1 VNRSFVRKV
10 VYLVA
15 MALLLIPL
23 SLLSQPEAV
32 GTSGARQSPGGALA
46 QYRFDHGLAQSRL
59 GEIDPASETIKL
71 ATLGMRGVAAN
82 ILWDK
87 AVEYQKKEDWTNLS
101 ATLEQISKLEPN
113 FINVW
118 RFQAWNLSYNVSVE
132 WDDYRQR
139 YAWVI
144 KGTKFLEEGMKYNE
158 NEPLLPW
165 DIGWVI
171 GHKIGT
177 ADEKKQ
183 YRILF
188 RNDDDYHGSRPIA
201 QRDNWLVGK
210 ESFLTAQQIVDTRD
224 VPVRGTSP
232 VIFHSGPAKW
242 QTNYGA
248 GLEIDGGVDG
258 RAVFGEVA
266 QRAWSTAVREWEEFS
281 TRDIPSSLGIP
292 IRLGD
297 LEKHEA
303 EVEKLTKQLDA
314 LEPGLREKLVA
325 EKKAKLPEEELKALE
340 TKPEDRTT
348 EQSEKAGAAE
358 AKTKVTNQ
366 ELADR
371 VDEKDRAEARKLAA
385 EIARLE
391 DIIRVTKSNADTIQF
406 KYWYT
411 RCLAERTPEALE
423 ARKKM
428 YEANQAYLV
437 DTDLPAARKAYEESF
452 VQWKKVFDAFPL
464 LMRDRVISDDLVGPD
479 YLPGAV
485 RHYEKLLGQIGE
497 KWPEDFILA
506 EFLKHAAPDPPIGQ

>member
-32 GTSGARQSPGGALA
+32 GTTGSRQSPGGAIA
-46 QYRFDHGLAQSRL
+46 RYRYEHGLAQSRL
-59 GEIDPASETIKL
+59 GEIDPGSETIKL

-87 AVEYQKKEDWTNLS
+87 ALEFQKKEDWTNLS
-101 ATLEQISKLEPN
+101 VTLEQITKLEPN

-183 YRILF
+183 YRVLF

-210 ESFLTAQQIVDTRD
+210 ESFLAAQQIVDTRD
-224 VPVRGTSP
+224 VPVRGTNP

-242 QTNYGA
+242 QTNYSA

-266 QRAWSTAVREWEEFS
+266 QRAWNTAVREWEEFS

-292 IRLGD
+292 IRVGD
-297 LEKHEA
+297 IDKHKA
-303 EVEKLTKQLDA
+303 EVQKLIKELDA
-314 LEPGLREKLVA
+314 LEPGLRDKVSE
-325 EKKAKLPEEELKALE
+325 EKKAKLPEDEREVLAIKR
-340 TKPEDRTT
+340 EDRTPPQQT
-348 EQSEKAGAAE
+348 TATVAE
-358 AKTKVTNQ
+358 AKIKVSNA

-371 VDEKDRAEARKLAA
+371 LDERHQSKGRKLAE

-391 DIIRVTKSNADTIQF
+391 DVVRVTQSNADTIQF

-423 ARKKM
+423 ARKQM

-437 DTDLPAARKAYEESF
+437 ETDLDAARKGYEESF
-452 VQWKKVFDAFPL
+452 RQWKKVFDEFPL
-464 LMRDRVISDDLVGPD
+464 LQEDRVLSDDLIGPD
-479 YLPGAV
+479 YMPGAI

-497 KWPEDFILA
+497 KWPEDFVLA
-506 EFLKHAAPDPPIGQ
+506 EFIKANAPDPPIGQ